1 MVTRKFLVIDDDAL
15 VRDSISM
22 MLQSIDSKV
31 DLAQDGIQGLE
42 MFKNNNYDIIITDI
56 IMPEKEGFETIT
68 DIKKIDERAK
78 IIAISGGSREGMG
91 AYLPIAENLGAKA
104 ILYKPFNQE
113 ELIYTIEKICGH

>member
-31 DLAQDGIQGLE
+31 DLAQDGIQGLK

-91 AYLPIAENLGAKA
+91 AYLPIAEDLGAKA
-104 ILYKPFNQE
+104 ILYKPFNEE
-113 ELIYTIEKICGH
+113 ELIYTIERICGH

>member
-1 MVTRKFLVIDDDAL
+1 MVTKKFLVIDDDAL
-15 VRDSISM
+15 VRESINM

-31 DLAQDGIQGLE
+31 DLAQDGVEGLK

-56 IMPEKEGFETIT
+56 IMPEKEGFETIS
-68 DIKKIDERAK
+68 DIKKIDQKAK

-104 ILYKPFNQE
+104 ILYKPFNE
-113 ELIYTIEKICGH
+113 EALIYTIEKICGH